1 MENTNNDEKIVNIEE
16 ENLDNVNEGIKE
28 IEKEIQNKKHIP
40 KERQNKMN
48 KKVFENMVIAIVV
61 MAFLYCISLG
71 SLNIESTVFI
81 TDLKVFSMGI
91 IVLTIILFE
100 ISYRKENGSL
110 AVHGIEGLVLSIF
123 MLFSNYMYTM
133 YIKDFYAYVSIFAYA
148 FAIYLVAK
156 SIVIYKKMKKEYVAS
171 LSDIEEITKKH

>member
-1 MENTNNDEKIVNIEE
+1 MENTKNNVDE
-16 ENLDNVNEGIKE
+16 ENLEKVNEE
-28 IEKEIQNKKHIP
+28 IEELEKEFMHKKHIP
-40 KERQNKMN
+40 KEEQNKMN
-48 KKVFENMVIAIVV
+48 KKVFENMAIAIIL

-71 SLNIESTVFI
+71 SLNIETTVFT
-81 TDLKVFSMGI
+81 TDLKVFSMGL

-110 AVHGIEGLVLSIF
+110 AIHGIECLALSIF

-133 YIKDFYAYVSIFAYA
+133 HIKDFYNYVSIFSYA

-156 SIVIYKKMKKEYVAS
+156 SIVAYTKMKKKYIAS